1 MSIQT
6 VLLLIAAVVISLLV
20 ATFQYF
26 FKAKR
31 KSKKTFLFAFLRF
44 ISVFTLLLL
53 LINPELTITKT
64 TLEKPDLVLLADQS
78 ESIKYLKEE
87 EALKKTLTQITE
99 NKELNERF
107 DISVYGFG
115 EALTDSLSKASASQ
129 TRVYNSLKN
138 IQKVHRK
145 PNSAIVMLTDGNQT
159 YGSDYSYYKSAHKQP
174 IFAIP
179 FGDTTQVED
188 LHISRVNANKYAY
201 LNNKFPIELIV
212 NYSGKSNRKSELQIF
227 KGKQLVYKEPL
238 DFSSKQTSHF
248 VNCEIKT
255 TTPGIHSYR
264 ATINTFSGEKKP
276 SNNSQ
281 VFVVET
287 IDQKTNVL
295 LVSDITHPDIA
306 AFKRTIESNERRS
319 LSVKKPS
326 QITDLDDYQMLI
338 LYQPKAS
345 FKNVYELA
353 DKKGIQMLS
362 VMGKQTDWSFINKLD
377 RRYKKSVKNQVE
389 EIIPVLSEGFEIFNT
404 DSFNL
409 TKYPPLETKFGTE
422 TLTGEYE
429 TLLYKKIAGVNT
441 KQPLIAFW
449 NSEKSNEAVLFAE
462 GFWKW
467 RLLDFK
473 NNEDFENFDTLF
485 GKIVQYLSSKKER
498 QRLTVNYESIY
509 YSNNKVKITAAYFN
523 KNYEFDVKGELTLSV
538 LNKSKQINKKVP
550 MVLKG
555 QFYEADLSNLP
566 ADKYSFT
573 ITVNGTNLKKG
584 GSFSIL
590 DFNIEKQFFR
600 PDIESLTS
608 LTKTNDGAIFYKD
621 QLESLLSE
629 LETKDTF
636 KPIQKSKKEKKPL
649 ISWKYLLGLLLLFLG
664 LEWFLRK
671 YNGLI

>member
-1 MSIQT
+1 LSTQT

-227 KGKQLVYKEPL
+227 KGKQLVYK
-238 DFSSKQTSHF
+238 
-248 VNCEIKT
+248 T

-264 ATINTFSGEKKP
+264 ATINTFSGEKNT

-441 KQPLIAFW
+441 SRAFCRRFL
-449 NSEKSNEAVLFAE
+449 EVA
-462 GFWKW
+462 
-467 RLLDFK
+467 
-473 NNEDFENFDTLF
+473 
-485 GKIVQYLSSKKER
+485 
-498 QRLTVNYESIY
+498 
-509 YSNNKVKITAAYFN
+509 ITRF
-523 KNYEFDVKGELTLSV
+523 
-538 LNKSKQINKKVP
+538 
-550 MVLKG
+550 
-555 QFYEADLSNLP
+555 
-566 ADKYSFT
+566 
-573 ITVNGTNLKKG
+573 
-584 GSFSIL
+584 
-590 DFNIEKQFFR
+590 
-600 PDIESLTS
+600 
-608 LTKTNDGAIFYKD
+608 
-621 QLESLLSE
+621 
-629 LETKDTF
+629 
-636 KPIQKSKKEKKPL
+636 
-649 ISWKYLLGLLLLFLG
+649 
-664 LEWFLRK
+664 
-671 YNGLI
+671 